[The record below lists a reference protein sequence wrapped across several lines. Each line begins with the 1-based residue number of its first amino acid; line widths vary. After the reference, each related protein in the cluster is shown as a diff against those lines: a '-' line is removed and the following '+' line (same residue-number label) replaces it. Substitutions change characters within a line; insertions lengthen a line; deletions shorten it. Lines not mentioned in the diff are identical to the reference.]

1 MKINNLLYYIPLF
14 AGRIRLDP
22 NTAHARIVLSADNT
36 EMSTVAHEQNVP
48 DHSERFDVAL
58 AALGK
63 TGFSTGRHYWEVSVA
78 GKLCYHLGVASESA
92 QRKGQVSFR
101 PVSGYWTV
109 ILNKQGQLKA
119 FDRTTVN
126 IPVRPQPVRLGILL
140 DYKKGTVSFYD
151 AGVRAHLYSFTGQR
165 FTDKIYPFFNFC
177 VEDVEGQT
185 PVVLLT
191 PGSTDWIK

>member
-1 MKINNLLYYIPLF
+1 MKINNLLYCIPLF
-14 AGRIRLDP
+14 AGRVTLDP

-58 AALGK
+58 AVLGK
-63 TGFSTGRHYWEVSVA
+63 TGFSAGKHYWEVSVD
-78 GKLCYHLGVASESA
+78 GKLCYHLGMASESA
-92 QRKGQVSFR
+92 QRKGPISFR
-101 PVSGYWTV
+101 PERGYWTI
-109 ILNKQGQLKA
+109 ILNKRGQFKA
-119 FDRTTVN
+119 FDMTTVT
-126 IPVRPQPVRLGILL
+126 IPVRVLPVRLGILL
-140 DYKKGTVSFYD
+140 DYKKGAISFYD

-165 FTDKIYPFFNFC
+165 FTDKIYPFLNFC
-177 VEDVEGQT
+177 VEDVEGRT